1 MCEVV
6 NKRPIKQESCPSLWD
21 KPWACLKSGLLEVL
35 PCIYPTVEN
44 LPSQWQLISAFSW
57 CCFRWLWSAC
67 PTTAF
72 VGGCKRACFPRS
84 CPYARM
90 PRKYFCTV
98 FSKNFNIMSAL
109 SVHQSS
115 TLPQKIDSRGGLFW
129 CKRGLACACG
139 KLYFYLK
146 RLPFT
151 PVFGLFAA
159 KFSAFCR

>member
-6 NKRPIKQESCPSLWD
+6 DKRSIKQKSCPSFWG
-21 KPWACLKSGLLEVL
+21 KSWACLKSGLVEVL

-72 VGGCKRACFPRS
+72 AGGCKRACFPRS

-90 PRKYFCTV
+90 PRKHFCTV

-109 SVHQSS
+109 FVHQSLILS
-115 TLPQKIDSRGGLFW
+115 QIIDSREGLFW
-129 CKRGLACACG
+129 CKTGVACECDEMN
-139 KLYFYLK
+139 FYLK
-146 RLPFT
+146 RP
-151 PVFGLFAA
+151 PSAPYFGLFAA
-159 KFSAFCR
+159 KHTAFCC